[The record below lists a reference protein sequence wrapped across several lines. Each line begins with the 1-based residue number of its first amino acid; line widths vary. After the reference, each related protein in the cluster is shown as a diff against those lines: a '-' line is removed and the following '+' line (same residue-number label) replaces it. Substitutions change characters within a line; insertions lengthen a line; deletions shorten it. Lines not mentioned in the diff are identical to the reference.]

1 MIASPFLESSTA
13 PEAPCPNQNLLN
25 KEFTFYW
32 KVEEKF
38 TSPRG
43 GSLFYAFLIVSL
55 LILAFGILWIILS
68 IVKILE
74 QVKVDHE
81 DTIDERPEE
90 KFSRVWLFSVSSY
103 FKEKSLK

>member
-1 MIASPFLESSTA
+1 MESSTA

-25 KEFTFYW
+25 NL
-32 KVEEKF
+32 KVEEQF
-38 TSPRG
+38 YSPAG

-103 FKEKSLK
+103 F

>member
-25 KEFTFYW
+25 NW
-32 KVEEKF
+32 KVEEQF
-38 TSPRG
+38 YSPRG

-90 KFSRVWLFSVSSY
+90 KFSRVWLFSVSS
-103 FKEKSLK
+103 FF